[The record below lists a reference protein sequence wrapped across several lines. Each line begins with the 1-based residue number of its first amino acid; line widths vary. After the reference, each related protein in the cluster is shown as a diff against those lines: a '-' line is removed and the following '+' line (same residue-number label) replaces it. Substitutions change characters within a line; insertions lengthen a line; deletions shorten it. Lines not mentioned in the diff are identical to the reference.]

1 MAYFEKKRLQS
12 QNKGDMMNK
21 EQEQK
26 VMLAFEKAI
35 SYALSTHL
43 ESWSVKTLD
52 FANASQETTDFYIAL
67 ESKRL
72 QIA

>member
-1 MAYFEKKRLQS
+1 MAYFEKKRFITKP
-12 QNKGDMMNK
+12 KGDIMNK

-26 VMLAFEKAI
+26 VKLAFKKAI
-35 SYALSTHL
+35 KNALDKHL
-43 ESWSVKTLD
+43 ESWSIKTLD
-52 FANASQETTDFYIAL
+52 FTNASQETTDFYIAL